1 MCLGRRRKS
10 HPRTYTKLTRVTH
23 PSLHFLSMSGLSLP
37 PVVSEHVAPILGI
50 CLTAVLFWSPM
61 LSLRKAKAAGTL
73 GPVLFIVLF
82 LLLVYC
88 VGFLF
93 VPYWDLSDAL
103 ASLMSDTEV

>member
-73 GPVLFIVLF
+73 GPVIKYCFVLIISF
-82 LLLVYC
+82 L
-88 VGFLF
+88 
-93 VPYWDLSDAL
+93 
-103 ASLMSDTEV
+103 